1 MFALV
6 VAGLALTSCNDWLD
20 DVEQTSKVSDEI
32 VWEQESSVD
41 AYINSFYTY
50 LHSYGPFGTAQYQ
63 GNLTE
68 ALTDTF
74 NYGGSS
80 IGARFGHAYFLMTT
94 PNSITADGDCM
105 YSIWNNVY
113 NHIRRV
119 NQFLELQKKY
129 SEFPDNMNLRWEA
142 QARFFRA
149 FLYFQLA
156 KRHDGVIIYDELPT
170 DGQRD
175 RSTAEQTWDFI
186 AADLDFAALNL
197 PEAWDA
203 ANYGRVTKGAA
214 YALKSR
220 AMLYA
225 ACQCDDDAEKQTSY
239 WQAAF
244 DAAEDVEELMIYAL
258 EKDYANAWKGNN
270 SESILEFNYDKNN
283 GPYHS
288 FDKYY
293 TPACDGYE
301 FGGLGAPTQ
310 EMVECYETK
319 DGKKVDWT
327 PWHSTTTQ
335 TPPYDQLEPRFH
347 ATVIYR
353 GCTWKGKKMDC
364 SVAGVNGEWAKYGP
378 ENGTNYGK
386 TITGYYLRKLL
397 DESLID
403 VKNVESSQPWVEI
416 RFAEVLLNKAEA
428 AFRLKQNGLAL
439 ESLNKVRA
447 RVGLPNK
454 TYSNDEQLF
463 ADIRNER
470 KVELAYEGHLFWDM
484 RRWKLAHIEYNH
496 YRTHGFKINGANNT
510 YEYIECDLADRLFN
524 EKYYI
529 LPIPPTERQNN
540 LSIEQYPS
548 WL

>member
-1 MFALV
+1 
-6 VAGLALTSCNDWLD
+6 
-20 DVEQTSKVSDEI
+20 
-32 VWEQESSVD
+32 
-41 AYINSFYTY
+41 
-50 LHSYGPFGTAQYQ
+50 
-63 GNLTE
+63 
-68 ALTDTF
+68 
-74 NYGGSS
+74 
-80 IGARFGHAYFLMTT
+80 
-94 PNSITADGDCM
+94 
-105 YSIWNNVY
+105 
-113 NHIRRV
+113 
-119 NQFLELQKKY
+119 
-129 SEFPDNMNLRWEA
+129 
-142 QARFFRA
+142 
-149 FLYFQLA
+149 
-156 KRHDGVIIYDELPT
+156 
-170 DGQRD
+170 
-175 RSTAEQTWDFI
+175 
-186 AADLDFAALNL
+186 
-197 PEAWDA
+197 
-203 ANYGRVTKGAA
+203 
-214 YALKSR
+214 
-220 AMLYA
+220 
-225 ACQCDDDAEKQTSY
+225 
-239 WQAAF
+239 
-244 DAAEDVEELMIYAL
+244 MIYAL
-258 EKDYANAWKGNN
+258 EKDYKNAWKGGN

-327 PWHSTTTQ
+327 PWHGTTTQ

-353 GCTWKGKKMDC
+353 GCTWKGKTMDC

-386 TITGYYLRKLL
+386 TITGYFLRKLL

-428 AFRLKQNGLAL
+428 AYRLKQNGLAL
-439 ESLNKVRA
+439 ESLNKVRT

-454 TYSNDEQLF
+454 TYSTDAQLF

-529 LPIPPTERQNN
+529 LPIPPAERQNN
-540 LSIEQYPS
+540 LLIEQYPS